1 MKNMQ
6 QLQSEGR
13 SGLEDKHDGNVP
25 RERDGVA
32 RVRLPNGAHRL
43 AVTMETWDA
52 IRSRRDVR
60 SYTDQ
65 PIAPAD
71 LDRILESARRAPSSS
86 NEQRWD
92 FVVCTERRRLQDLAK
107 VWRHGGHVA
116 TSAAT
121 IALVV
126 PDAADAY
133 TRESIQ
139 FDLGQAAMSIM
150 LAAADL
156 GIGSGHSVVED
167 QGRARRILGLPD
179 DRFCALLIP
188 LGYPA
193 DRPLHPIRRPN
204 RRPFNEVVHRER
216 W

>member
-1 MKNMQ
+1 M
-6 QLQSEGR
+6 
-13 SGLEDKHDGNVP
+13 D
-25 RERDGVA
+25 
-32 RVRLPNGAHRL
+32 
-43 AVTMETWDA
+43 TWDA
-52 IRSRRDVR
+52 ISSRRDVR

-65 PIAPAD
+65 PIAPAN
-71 LDRILESARRAPSSS
+71 LDRILEAAWRAPSSS

-92 FVVCTERRRLQDLAK
+92 FVVCTERRRLQDLAG

-126 PDAADAY
+126 PDASDSH

-150 LAAADL
+150 LAAAGL
-156 GIGSGHSVVED
+156 GVGSGHSVVGD
-167 QGRARRILGLPD
+167 QDLAQRILGFPD
-179 DRFCALLIP
+179 DRFCALLIT

-193 DRPLHPIRRPN
+193 DRPLRPISQPN
-204 RRPFNEVVHRER
+204 RRPFDEVVHRER

>member
-1 MKNMQ
+1 
-6 QLQSEGR
+6 L
-13 SGLEDKHDGNVP
+13 D
-25 RERDGVA
+25 
-32 RVRLPNGAHRL
+32 
-43 AVTMETWDA
+43 TWDA
-52 IRSRRDVR
+52 ISSRRDVR

-71 LDRILESARRAPSSS
+71 LDRILEAAWRAPSSQ

-92 FVVCTERRRLQDLAK
+92 FVVCAEPLRLQELAK

-139 FDLGQAAMSIM
+139 FDLGQAALSIM

-156 GIGSGHSVVED
+156 GIGSGHSAVED
-167 QGRARRILGLPD
+167 QDLARRILGFPD
-179 DRFCALLIP
+179 DRSCALLIP
-188 LGYPA
+188 LGYPV
-193 DRPLHPIRRPN
+193 DRPLRPIRRPN
-204 RRPFNEVVHRER
+204 RRSFDEVVHREH